1 MVVAV
6 GIGVGVGVRVGV
18 GVVQQI
24 QVFQAAKT
32 VPGESSVGHF
42 LMHWSPRSSNG
53 SNASSRLRPEAEKRC
68 HGSSCSILERR
79 AQNDQTIFSSE

>member
-6 GIGVGVGVRVGV
+6 GIGVGVGVRVGIGV

-24 QVFQAAKT
+24 QVFQAPKT

-42 LMHWSPRSSNG
+42 LMHWSPKVFQWKQCEFPA
-53 SNASSRLRPEAEKRC
+53 AS
-68 HGSSCSILERR
+68 
-79 AQNDQTIFSSE
+79 